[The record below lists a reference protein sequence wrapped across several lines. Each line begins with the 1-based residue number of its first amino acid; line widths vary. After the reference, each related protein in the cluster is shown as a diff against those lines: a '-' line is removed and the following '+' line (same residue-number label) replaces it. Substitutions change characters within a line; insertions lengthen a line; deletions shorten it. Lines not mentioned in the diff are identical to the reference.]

1 MSPASAQTPPSSFK
15 DHFSSSAASY
25 ARHRPGYPE
34 RLAAWLAG
42 NAPSRALALDCGCGT
57 GQLSTLLAQE
67 FEQVVATDAS
77 AAQIEHAQAH
87 ARVRYAVAPAER
99 SGLPDAS
106 ADLVTVAQAAH
117 WFDLP
122 RFYDEVRR
130 VLRPRGCLALI
141 SYGVACLDGEPGA
154 LLRELHDQVLGPY
167 WPPERRLVVEGYRAL
182 DFPLPEL
189 EAPRMELRARWSLH
203 EVLGYVDT
211 WSALRPALARM
222 GQAPLEEFRRGLAR
236 AWGDPGRERDIAW
249 PLSLRVGCMP

>member
-1 MSPASAQTPPSSFK
+1 MSPASAPNPASSFK
-15 DHFSSSAASY
+15 DHFSASAASY
-25 ARHRPGYPE
+25 ARHRPGYPA

-42 NAPSRALALDCGCGT
+42 IAPSRALALDCGCGT

-77 AAQIEHAQAH
+77 AAQIGQAQEH
-87 ARVRYAVAPAER
+87 ARVRYAVAPADR

-141 SYGVACLDGEPGA
+141 SYGVASMDGEPGA

-167 WPPERRLVVEGYRAL
+167 WPPERRLGVEGYRGL
-182 DFPLPEL
+182 PFPFPEL
-189 EAPRMELRARWSLH
+189 EAPRMELRARWSLDDL
-203 EVLGYVDT
+203 LGYVDT
-211 WSALRPALARM
+211 WSALRPALAQLGR
-222 GQAPLEEFRRGLAR
+222 APLENFQRELAQ
-236 AWGDPGRERDIAW
+236 AWGDPARERGIAW
-249 PLSLRVGCMP
+249 PLNLRVGCMP